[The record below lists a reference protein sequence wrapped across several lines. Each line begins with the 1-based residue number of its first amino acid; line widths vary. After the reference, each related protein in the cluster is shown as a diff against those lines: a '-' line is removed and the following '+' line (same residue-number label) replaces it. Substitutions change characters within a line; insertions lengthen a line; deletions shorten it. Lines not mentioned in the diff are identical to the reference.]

1 VSAVAA
7 SLPPLTALRGGGKRA
22 MAMALARLE
31 AAAGEP
37 QTLALLDGAYA
48 GARAHVIGLT
58 GPPGVGK
65 STLLSRLI
73 EAYRQRGR
81 TVGAITIDPSS
92 RRSGGALLGDRA
104 RIEVDP
110 EDQGVFVRSKATRG
124 RLGGLAALTPA
135 AVVLMRAVYD
145 QVIVETVGVGQSET
159 EVAAVSDSVV
169 FCVQPGSGDSLQY
182 MKAGIAEIPDVVVVG
197 KADLGASAH
206 KAQGDV
212 EAALQLAASPAPD
225 WRVPV
230 HLVSAQSGQGID
242 ELIDL
247 LAAHADLLAR
257 EHRLARRRETQ
268 AATWLRD
275 ALRDEFGRHGLA
287 RAEEWLE
294 GLAMP
299 PGVSPFRQLRELA
312 RDLRRESGTSTA
324 FAWHLSH

>member
-1 VSAVAA
+1 MPITTSA
-7 SLPPLTALRGGGKRA
+7 SPLVALRSGGKRA

-37 QTLALLDGAYA
+37 QTLALLDAAYG

-65 STLLSRLI
+65 SSLLSRLI
-73 EAYRQRGR
+73 EAYRRRGR

-110 EDQGVFVRSKATRG
+110 EDQGVFVRSMATRG

-135 AVVLMRAVYD
+135 AMVLMRAVYD

-169 FCVQPGSGDSLQY
+169 FCIQPGSGDSLQY
-182 MKAGIAEIPDVVVVG
+182 MKAGIAEIPDVVVVS

-212 EAALQLAASPAPD
+212 EAALQLAAPPD
-225 WRVPV
+225 AAGWRVPV
-230 HLVSAQSGQGID
+230 QLLSAQNGQGID

-247 LAAHADLLAR
+247 LAQHAALLAGG
-257 EHRLARRRETQ
+257 HRLERRRETQ

-287 RAEEWLE
+287 RAEEWLD

-312 RDLRRESGTSTA
+312 RDLRRESASSSA
-324 FAWHLSH
+324 LAWHLGH